1 MAFDEQ
7 LVGGF
12 VESGG
17 IFAYNIF
24 AATLIRHHHQPSS
37 LAYIT
42 IIISVE
48 FWKAV
53 EWALGCATTSA
64 LLPAGS

>member
-1 MAFDEQ
+1 M
-7 LVGGF
+7 
-12 VESGG
+12 ESGG
-17 IFAYNIF
+17 IGCLANNIF
-24 AATLIRHHHQPSS
+24 AATLICQHHQPSS

-42 IIISVE
+42 ISTIITIITISVE